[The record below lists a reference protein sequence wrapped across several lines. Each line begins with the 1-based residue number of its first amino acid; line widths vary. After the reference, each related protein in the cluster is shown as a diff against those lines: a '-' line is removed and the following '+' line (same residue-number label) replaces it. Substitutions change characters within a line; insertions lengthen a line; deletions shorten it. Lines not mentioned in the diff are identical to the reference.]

1 MILRN
6 FINNEEV
13 NDPLNLPD
21 FEIELNF
28 DKNSVQQTLSLT
40 SIEWGVNNPLDSKD
54 AYQLIKKHEN
64 SQVGVIEG
72 LPYKLLLDNQRDTP
86 LEIFNGYLDVWAKEQ
101 SRNENGDVIKLNAV
115 EQGKL
120 DWLNDVADSFTFEYL
135 YSIGVITNSDFI
147 QVPYCINKKNNA
159 FELVITSFTF
169 FVIIDKLHKQYTE
182 FSEKVVQAG
191 NPFEATVI
199 ARAVFHII
207 YITTLLIAL
216 AKIII
221 DLYNF
226 IIQPVKYHTAM
237 SVTRMLEI
245 GCNHLGL
252 TFKSSILQQEPFN
265 KLYWLP
271 EKFALNERNSISG
284 LVGNLSSNIVDNTG
298 FYNGTFGEFLRMWQQ
313 VFNAKIICKDDSVY
327 FEKYNYNPSAN
338 NWVVPNL
345 MDSKYNYSYNKDD
358 FYSNIN
364 ISFAYDL
371 NDKNTIQEWK
381 GTNCQVIQSAISVNN
396 VKMNLAKNFLDVR
409 HPFALGKIKTEL
421 NTIEKIFDKFFKV
434 VGGVLDTIIK
444 IVNKLIDLLN
454 EAIKLINKLIKS
466 LSVLGIDLKITIPKI
481 PSVPATKLSNLIE
494 NRIGMLQME
503 NDFVN
508 TPKAILLDVAS
519 NPKNTKVNT
528 NNSAYL
534 NAKYLYDNY
543 WYFVS
548 FVPKGSFEGN
558 QWLIRELNEC
568 KFTYSDYVK
577 VRYNN
582 MVTDAYGNECELI
595 SLKYNP
601 LRETAKGTYKQRKKY
616 LNNIKETIIEPN
628 GN

>member
-135 YSIGVITNSDFI
+135 YSIGVIKQSDFI
-147 QVPYCINKKNNA
+147 QIPYCINKKQNA
-159 FELVITSFTF
+159 IEFLFTIFTLFVIYDKLKSEISILTELIASIGASVDASIVIRLILHITYVIT
-169 FVIIDKLHKQYTE
+169 
-182 FSEKVVQAG
+182 
-191 NPFEATVI
+191 
-199 ARAVFHII
+199 
-207 YITTLLIAL
+207 LLLAL
-216 AKIII
+216 AKLVV
-221 DLYNF
+221 DLYNLL
-226 IIQPVKYHTAM
+226 IQPVKYHTAM

-245 GCNHLGL
+245 GCTHLGL

-271 EKFALNERNSISG
+271 EKFALNERGTING
-284 LVGNLSSNIVDNTG
+284 LAGNLSSNIVDNTG
-298 FYNGTFGEFLRMWQQ
+298 FYNGTFGEFLRMWKQ
-313 VFNAKIICKDDSVY
+313 VFNAKIICKDDSVF
-327 FEKYNYNPSAN
+327 FEKYDYNPSAN
-338 NWVVPNL
+338 NWVIPNL
-345 MDSKYNYSYNKDD
+345 MDSKYNYSYNKDE

-381 GTNCQVIQSAISVNN
+381 GTNCQVIQSAITVNN
-396 VKMNLAKNFLDVR
+396 VKMNLAKNYLEVR
-409 HPFALGKIKTEL
+409 HPFALGKIKTDLNNLEKLYVTVLKTIDSVANPLINLLNYITRILNSVISVINKIVKLL
-421 NTIEKIFDKFFKV
+421 NTL
-434 VGGVLDTIIK
+434 G
-444 IVNKLIDLLN
+444 
-454 EAIKLINKLIKS
+454 IKLKFQ
-466 LSVLGIDLKITIPKI
+466 VPKI
-481 PSVPATKLSNLIE
+481 PVIPNLKLANLIE

-503 NDFVN
+503 SDFVN
-508 TPKAILLDVAS
+508 IPKAILLDVANNS
-519 NPKNTKVNT
+519 KNTKVNT
-528 NNSAYL
+528 NNSSYL

-548 FVPKGSFEGN
+548 FVPKGTYKGN
-558 QWLIRELNEC
+558 QYLIRELNEC

-601 LRETAKGTYKQRKKY
+601 LRETAKGTYKQRKQY

>member
-135 YSIGVITNSDFI
+135 YSIGVIKQSDFI
-147 QVPYCINKKNNA
+147 QIPYCINKKQNA
-159 FELVITSFTF
+159 IEFLFTIFALFVIYDKLKSEISILTELIASIGASVDASIVIRLILHITYVIT
-169 FVIIDKLHKQYTE
+169 
-182 FSEKVVQAG
+182 
-191 NPFEATVI
+191 
-199 ARAVFHII
+199 
-207 YITTLLIAL
+207 LLLAL
-216 AKIII
+216 AKLVV
-221 DLYNF
+221 DLYNLL
-226 IIQPVKYHTAM
+226 IQPVKYHTAM

-245 GCNHLGL
+245 GCTHLGL

-271 EKFALNERNSISG
+271 EKFALNERGTING
-284 LVGNLSSNIVDNTG
+284 LAGNLSSNIVDNTG
-298 FYNGTFGEFLRMWQQ
+298 FYNGTFGEFLRMWKQ
-313 VFNAKIICKDDSVY
+313 VFNAKIICKDDSVF
-327 FEKYNYNPSAN
+327 FEKYDYNPSAN
-338 NWVVPNL
+338 NWVIPNL

-381 GTNCQVIQSAISVNN
+381 GTNCQVIQSAITVNN
-396 VKMNLAKNFLDVR
+396 VKMNLAKNYLEVR
-409 HPFALGKIKTEL
+409 HPFALGKIKTDLNNLEKLYVTVLRTIDSVANPLINLLNYITRILNSVISVINKIVKLL
-421 NTIEKIFDKFFKV
+421 NTL
-434 VGGVLDTIIK
+434 G
-444 IVNKLIDLLN
+444 
-454 EAIKLINKLIKS
+454 IKLKFQ
-466 LSVLGIDLKITIPKI
+466 VPKI
-481 PSVPATKLSNLIE
+481 PVIPNLKLANLIE

-503 NDFVN
+503 SDFVN
-508 TPKAILLDVAS
+508 IPKAILLDVANNS
-519 NPKNTKVNT
+519 KNTKVNT
-528 NNSAYL
+528 NNSVYL
-534 NAKYLYDNY
+534 NSKYLYDNY

-548 FVPKGSFEGN
+548 FVPKGTFKGN
-558 QWLIRELNEC
+558 QYLIRELNEC

-601 LRETAKGTYKQRKKY
+601 LRETAKGTYKQRKQY

>member
-13 NDPLNLPD
+13 NDPLNLPE

-120 DWLNDVADSFTFEYL
+120 DWLNDVADSVSFEFL
-135 YSIGVITNSDFI
+135 YNQGKITQSDFVQI
-147 QVPYCINKKNNA
+147 PYCIDKKQNA
-159 FELVITSFTF
+159 VEIIVSIFALFT
-169 FVIIDKLHKQYTE
+169 ISDKLQEEITKLSQDLIAL
-182 FSEKVVQAG
+182 F

-199 ARAVFHII
+199 GRVVLRILRV
-207 YITTLLIAL
+207 TVLLIAL
-216 AKIII
+216 VNIII
-221 DLYNF
+221 QLYNYL
-226 IIQPVKYHTAM
+226 IQPVKYHTAM

-245 GCNHLGL
+245 GCTHLGL

-271 EKFALNERNSISG
+271 EKFALNERGTING
-284 LVGNLSSNIVDNTG
+284 LAGNLSSNIVDNTG
-298 FYNGTFGEFLRMWQQ
+298 FYNGTFGEFLRMWKQ
-313 VFNAKIICKDDSVY
+313 VFNAKIICKDDSVF

-338 NWVVPNL
+338 NWVIPNL

-381 GTNCQVIQSAISVNN
+381 GTNCQAIQSAITVNN
-396 VKMNLAKNFLDVR
+396 VKMNLAKNYLEVR
-409 HPFALGKIKTEL
+409 HPFALGKIKREL
-421 NTIEKIFDKFFKV
+421 NTIEKIFDKFFKA
-434 VGGVLDTIIK
+434 VGGVLNTLIE
-444 IVNKLIDLLN
+444 IVNKLISLLN

-466 LSVLGIDLKITIPKI
+466 LAILGIDLKITIPRI
-481 PSVPATKLSNLIE
+481 PSVPKSNLKNLIE
-494 NRIGMLQME
+494 NRLGMLKME
-503 NDFVN
+503 SDYVQV
-508 TPKAILLDVAS
+508 PKAILLDVAN
-519 NPKNTKVNT
+519 NPKNTKINT
-528 NNSAYL
+528 NNSVYL

-548 FVPKGSFEGN
+548 FVPKGTFKGN
-558 QWLIRELNEC
+558 QYLIRELQEC
-568 KFTYSDYVK
+568 KFTYSDYVN

-595 SLKYNP
+595 SLKFNP
-601 LRETAKGTYKQRKKY
+601 LRETAKGTYKQRKQY

-628 GN
+628 GT

>member
-101 SRNENGDVIKLNAV
+101 SRNENGDVIKLNAI

-135 YSIGVITNSDFI
+135 YSIGVIKQSDFI
-147 QVPYCINKKNNA
+147 QIPYCINKKQNA
-159 FELVITSFTF
+159 IEFLFTIFALFVIYDKLKSEISILTELIASIGASVDASIVIRLILHITYVIT
-169 FVIIDKLHKQYTE
+169 
-182 FSEKVVQAG
+182 
-191 NPFEATVI
+191 
-199 ARAVFHII
+199 
-207 YITTLLIAL
+207 LLLAL
-216 AKIII
+216 AKLVV
-221 DLYNF
+221 DLYNLL
-226 IIQPVKYHTAM
+226 IQPVKYHTAM

-245 GCNHLGL
+245 GCTHLGL

-271 EKFALNERNSISG
+271 EKFALNERGTING
-284 LVGNLSSNIVDNTG
+284 LAGNLSSNIVDNTG
-298 FYNGTFGEFLRMWQQ
+298 FYNGTFGEFLRMWKQ
-313 VFNAKIICKDDSVY
+313 VFNAKIICKDDSVF
-327 FEKYNYNPSAN
+327 FEKYDYNPSAN
-338 NWVVPNL
+338 NWVIPNL

-371 NDKNTIQEWK
+371 NDKNTIQEWN
-381 GTNCQVIQSAISVNN
+381 GTNCQVIQSAITVNN
-396 VKMNLAKNFLDVR
+396 VRMNLAKNYLEVR
-409 HPFALGKIKTEL
+409 HPFALGKIKTDLNNLEKLYVTVLKTIDSVANPLINLLNYITRILNSVISVINKIVKLL
-421 NTIEKIFDKFFKV
+421 NTL
-434 VGGVLDTIIK
+434 G
-444 IVNKLIDLLN
+444 
-454 EAIKLINKLIKS
+454 IKLKFQ
-466 LSVLGIDLKITIPKI
+466 VPKI
-481 PSVPATKLSNLIE
+481 PVIPNLKLANLIE

-503 NDFVN
+503 SDFVN
-508 TPKAILLDVAS
+508 IPKAILLDVANNS
-519 NPKNTKVNT
+519 KNTKVNT
-528 NNSAYL
+528 NNSVYL
-534 NAKYLYDNY
+534 NSKYLYDNY

-548 FVPKGSFEGN
+548 FVPKGTFKGN
-558 QWLIRELNEC
+558 QYLIRELNEC

-601 LRETAKGTYKQRKKY
+601 LRETAKGTYKQRKQY
-616 LNNIKETIIEPN
+616 LSNIKETIIEPN

>member
-40 SIEWGVNNPLDSKD
+40 SIEWGVNNPLESKD

-135 YSIGVITNSDFI
+135 YSIGVIKQSDFI
-147 QVPYCINKKNNA
+147 QIPYCINKKQNTIEFLFTIFA
-159 FELVITSFTF
+159 LFVIYDKLKSEISILTELIASIGASVDASIVIRLILHITYVIT
-169 FVIIDKLHKQYTE
+169 
-182 FSEKVVQAG
+182 
-191 NPFEATVI
+191 
-199 ARAVFHII
+199 
-207 YITTLLIAL
+207 LLLAL
-216 AKIII
+216 AKLVV
-221 DLYNF
+221 DLYNLL
-226 IIQPVKYHTAM
+226 IQPVKYHTAM

-245 GCNHLGL
+245 GCTHLGL
-252 TFKSSILQQEPFN
+252 TFKSSILEQEPFN

-271 EKFALNERNSISG
+271 EKFALNERGTING
-284 LVGNLSSNIVDNTG
+284 LAGNLSSNIVDNTG
-298 FYNGTFGEFLRMWQQ
+298 FYNGTFGEFLRMWKQ
-313 VFNAKIICKDDSVY
+313 VFNAKIICKDDSVF
-327 FEKYNYNPSAN
+327 FEKYDYNPSAN
-338 NWVVPNL
+338 NWVIPNV
-345 MDSKYNYSYNKDD
+345 MDSKYNYIYNKDD

-381 GTNCQVIQSAISVNN
+381 GTNCQVIQSAITVNN
-396 VKMNLAKNFLDVR
+396 VKMNLAKNYLEVR
-409 HPFALGKIKTEL
+409 HPFALGKIKTDLNNLEKLYVTVLKTIDSVANPLINLLNYITMILNSVISIINKIVKLL
-421 NTIEKIFDKFFKV
+421 NTL
-434 VGGVLDTIIK
+434 G
-444 IVNKLIDLLN
+444 
-454 EAIKLINKLIKS
+454 IKLKFQ
-466 LSVLGIDLKITIPKI
+466 VPKI
-481 PSVPATKLSNLIE
+481 PTIPNLKLANLIE

-503 NDFVN
+503 SDFVN
-508 TPKAILLDVAS
+508 IPKAMLLDVAN
-519 NPKNTKVNT
+519 NPKNTKINT
-528 NNSAYL
+528 NNSVYL

-548 FVPKGSFEGN
+548 FVPKGTFNGN
-558 QWLIRELNEC
+558 QYLIRELKEC

-601 LRETAKGTYKQRKKY
+601 LRETAKGTYKQRKQY

>member
-115 EQGKL
+115 EQGKI

-135 YSIGVITNSDFI
+135 YSIGVIKQSDFI
-147 QVPYCINKKNNA
+147 QIPYCINKKQNTIEFLFTIFA
-159 FELVITSFTF
+159 LFVIYDKLKSEISILTELIASIGASVDASIVIRLILHITYVIT
-169 FVIIDKLHKQYTE
+169 
-182 FSEKVVQAG
+182 
-191 NPFEATVI
+191 
-199 ARAVFHII
+199 
-207 YITTLLIAL
+207 LLLAL
-216 AKIII
+216 AKLVV
-221 DLYNF
+221 DLYNLL
-226 IIQPVKYHTAM
+226 IQPVKYHTAM

-271 EKFALNERNSISG
+271 EKFALNERNTISG

-298 FYNGTFGEFLRMWQQ
+298 FYNGTFGEFLRMWKQ
-313 VFNAKIICKDDSVY
+313 VFNAKIICKDDSVF
-327 FEKYNYNPSAN
+327 FEKYDYNPSAN

-381 GTNCQVIQSAISVNN
+381 GTNCQVIQSAITVNN
-396 VKMNLAKNFLDVR
+396 VKMNLAKNYLEVR
-409 HPFALGKIKTEL
+409 HPFALGKIKNDLNNLEKLYVTVLKTIDSVANPLINLLNYITRILNSVISVINKIVKLL
-421 NTIEKIFDKFFKV
+421 NTL
-434 VGGVLDTIIK
+434 G
-444 IVNKLIDLLN
+444 
-454 EAIKLINKLIKS
+454 IKLKFQ
-466 LSVLGIDLKITIPKI
+466 VPKI
-481 PSVPATKLSNLIE
+481 PVIPNLKLANLIE

-503 NDFVN
+503 SDFVN
-508 TPKAILLDVAS
+508 IPKAILLDVANNS
-519 NPKNTKVNT
+519 KNTKVNI

-548 FVPKGSFEGN
+548 FVPKGTFKGN
-558 QWLIRELNEC
+558 QYLIRELNEC

-601 LRETAKGTYKQRKKY
+601 LRETAKGTYKQRKQY

>member
-101 SRNENGDVIKLNAV
+101 SRNENGDVIKLNAI

-135 YSIGVITNSDFI
+135 YSIGVIKQSDFI
-147 QVPYCINKKNNA
+147 QIPYCINKKQNA
-159 FELVITSFTF
+159 IEFLFTIFALFVIYDKLKSEISILTELIASIGASVDASIVIRLILHITYVIT
-169 FVIIDKLHKQYTE
+169 
-182 FSEKVVQAG
+182 
-191 NPFEATVI
+191 
-199 ARAVFHII
+199 
-207 YITTLLIAL
+207 LLLAL
-216 AKIII
+216 AKLVV
-221 DLYNF
+221 DLYNLL
-226 IIQPVKYHTAM
+226 IQPVKYHTAM

-245 GCNHLGL
+245 GCTHLGL

-271 EKFALNERNSISG
+271 EKFALNERGTING
-284 LVGNLSSNIVDNTG
+284 LAGNLSSNIVDNTG
-298 FYNGTFGEFLRMWQQ
+298 FYNGTFGEFLRMWKQ
-313 VFNAKIICKDDSVY
+313 VFNAKIICKDDSVF
-327 FEKYNYNPSAN
+327 FEKYDYNPSAN
-338 NWVVPNL
+338 NWVIPNL

-371 NDKNTIQEWK
+371 NDKNTIQEWN
-381 GTNCQVIQSAISVNN
+381 GTNCQVIQSAITVNN
-396 VKMNLAKNFLDVR
+396 VRMNLAKNYLEVR
-409 HPFALGKIKTEL
+409 HPFALGKIKNDLNNLEKLYVTVLRTIDSVANPLINLLNYITRILNSVISVINKIVKLL
-421 NTIEKIFDKFFKV
+421 NTL
-434 VGGVLDTIIK
+434 G
-444 IVNKLIDLLN
+444 
-454 EAIKLINKLIKS
+454 IKLKFQ
-466 LSVLGIDLKITIPKI
+466 VPKI
-481 PSVPATKLSNLIE
+481 PVIPNLKLANLIE

-503 NDFVN
+503 SDFVN
-508 TPKAILLDVAS
+508 IPKAILLDVANNS
-519 NPKNTKVNT
+519 KNTKVNT
-528 NNSAYL
+528 NNSVYL
-534 NAKYLYDNY
+534 NSKYLYDNY

-548 FVPKGSFEGN
+548 FVPKGTFKGN
-558 QWLIRELNEC
+558 QYLIRELNEC

-601 LRETAKGTYKQRKKY
+601 LRETAKGTYKQRKQY

>member
-115 EQGKL
+115 EQGKV

-135 YSIGVITNSDFI
+135 YSIGVIKQSDFI
-147 QVPYCINKKNNA
+147 QIPYCINKKQNA
-159 FELVITSFTF
+159 IEFLFTIFALFVIYDKLKSEISILTELIASIGASVDASIVIRLILHITYVIT
-169 FVIIDKLHKQYTE
+169 
-182 FSEKVVQAG
+182 
-191 NPFEATVI
+191 
-199 ARAVFHII
+199 
-207 YITTLLIAL
+207 LLLAL
-216 AKIII
+216 AKLVV
-221 DLYNF
+221 DLYNLL
-226 IIQPVKYHTAM
+226 IQPVKYHTAM

-245 GCNHLGL
+245 GCTHLGL

-271 EKFALNERNSISG
+271 EKFALNERGTING
-284 LVGNLSSNIVDNTG
+284 LAGNLSSNIVDNTG

-381 GTNCQVIQSAISVNN
+381 GTNCQVIQSAITVNN
-396 VKMNLAKNFLDVR
+396 VKMNLAKNYLEVR
-409 HPFALGKIKTEL
+409 HPFALGKIKTDLNNLEKLYVTVLRTIDSVANPLINLLNYITRILNSVISVINKIVKLL
-421 NTIEKIFDKFFKV
+421 NTL
-434 VGGVLDTIIK
+434 G
-444 IVNKLIDLLN
+444 
-454 EAIKLINKLIKS
+454 IKLKFQVPRIPVIPNLKL
-466 LSVLGIDLKITIPKI
+466 
-481 PSVPATKLSNLIE
+481 ANLIE

-503 NDFVN
+503 SDFVN
-508 TPKAILLDVAS
+508 IPKAILLDVAN

-528 NNSAYL
+528 NNSTYL

-548 FVPKGSFEGN
+548 FVPKGTFNGN
-558 QWLIRELNEC
+558 QYLIRELNEC

-601 LRETAKGTYKQRKKY
+601 LRETAKGTYKQRKQY